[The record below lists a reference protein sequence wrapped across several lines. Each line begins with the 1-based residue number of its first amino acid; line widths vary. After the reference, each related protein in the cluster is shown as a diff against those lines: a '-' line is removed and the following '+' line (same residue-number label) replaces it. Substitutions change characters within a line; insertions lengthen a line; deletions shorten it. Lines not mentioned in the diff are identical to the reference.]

1 MAEQLF
7 KSIAIQR
14 NMVLRGEPF
23 LVGSHVNPVF
33 VAPNKELDDLRKE
46 VEELKKQIKALM
58 DAPKPV
64 PPAVVAPAPVVAPKP
79 VVVTTPKPVAKP
91 VVNAPAAP
99 TANMP

>member
-46 VEELKKQIKALM
+46 VEELKKQVKALM
-58 DAPKPV
+58 DAPKP
-64 PPAVVAPAPVVAPKP
+64 APVPVVAPKP
-79 VVVTTPKPVAKP
+79 VPAAVAAPKPVAKP
-91 VVNAPAAP
+91 VVNAPAAAP
-99 TANMP
+99 TANKKP

>member
-46 VEELKKQIKALM
+46 VEELKKQVKALM
-58 DAPKPV
+58 DAPKPA
-64 PPAVVAPAPVVAPKP
+64 PAPAAAPAPAVVAA
-79 VVVTTPKPVAKP
+79 PKPVAKP
-91 VVNAPAAP
+91 VVNAPAAAP
-99 TANMP
+99 TANKKP